1 MSYGFLIIGLIVG
14 AVAGFFFA
22 RSKREEDNSGILEER
37 VRSLEEQLNDS
48 ASELKIE
55 REAKEKVI
63 SEIAAERAN
72 NENLE
77 QKLSEQ
83 QEEIARVRREMTR
96 EFENL
101 ANKIFEEKGKSFKET
116 NKESLQTLLN
126 PLSEKIKNFE
136 EKVEKN
142 SKESIEHH
150 ATLKEQITNLT
161 RLNNQMS
168 EDAQSLVKALRGES
182 KTQGTWGEQI
192 LEKLLEHSGLKKG
205 VEYETQS
212 NLTDDETGGSRKPDV
227 IVHLPDDKDL
237 IIDSKVSLVAYDRF
251 VNADTDEEREQ
262 AAKAHL
268 DSVRKHIKELSEKRY
283 QNLNGVKT
291 LDFVFLFIPVEPA
304 FSLAL
309 SLDDSL
315 FTKALDQQ
323 IVIASPS
330 TLLASLRAI
339 ASIWRQE
346 NQTRNA
352 TKIAEEAGKL
362 YDKFVGFVED
372 LEKLGRQI
380 DTSKKTYLEARN
392 KLVDGRGNIVGKIE
406 NLKKMGA
413 KSSKSIDTGMMQDA
427 IGSTEENEPL
437 EIED

>member
-22 RSKREEDNSGILEER
+22 RSKRDEDNSGILEER

>member
-1 MSYGFLIIGLIVG
+1 
-14 AVAGFFFA
+14 
-22 RSKREEDNSGILEER
+22 
-37 VRSLEEQLNDS
+37 
-48 ASELKIE
+48 
-55 REAKEKVI
+55 
-63 SEIAAERAN
+63 
-72 NENLE
+72 
-77 QKLSEQ
+77 
-83 QEEIARVRREMTR
+83 
-96 EFENL
+96 
-101 ANKIFEEKGKSFKET
+101 
-116 NKESLQTLLN
+116 
-126 PLSEKIKNFE
+126 
-136 EKVEKN
+136 
-142 SKESIEHH
+142 
-150 ATLKEQITNLT
+150 
-161 RLNNQMS
+161 
-168 EDAQSLVKALRGES
+168 
-182 KTQGTWGEQI
+182 
-192 LEKLLEHSGLKKG
+192 
-205 VEYETQS
+205 
-212 NLTDDETGGSRKPDV
+212 
-227 IVHLPDDKDL
+227 
-237 IIDSKVSLVAYDRF
+237 
-251 VNADTDEEREQ
+251 
-262 AAKAHL
+262 
-268 DSVRKHIKELSEKRY
+268 
-283 QNLNGVKT
+283 

>member
-1 MSYGFLIIGLIVG
+1 MIIGLIVG

-22 RSKREEDNSGILEER
+22 RSKRDEDNSGILEER